1 MRDLRSRLNSIN
13 KSGNEKII
21 KEIHSELVDLRK
33 ELRLLGYDVSLGKY
47 RLVFDGFRHD
57 DSLREGFMRIVLYLL
72 DDYFLWLTG
81 EANHLELAEIL
92 DQQITR
98 HSRATG
104 NKIHIRGKHYLWY
117 LRTDN
122 ELILSGADTETKEDY
137 QRLKTFGEASSLL
150 FLSRLKKLK

>member
-1 MRDLRSRLNSIN
+1 MRELRNRLNSIN
-13 KSGNEKII
+13 KSGNEKVN
-21 KEIHSELVDLRK
+21 KEVYSELIDLRK

-57 DSLREGFMRIVLYLL
+57 DSLREGFKRIVLYIL

-81 EANHLELAEIL
+81 DTNHIELAEIL

-98 HSRATG
+98 HSFAAG
-104 NKIHIRGKHYLWY
+104 KNIRIKGKHYLWY
-117 LRTDN
+117 LRTNN

-137 QRLKTFGEASSLL
+137 ERLKAYGEASSLL
-150 FLSRLKKLK
+150 FLSRLKNLK